1 MAPPRITARAALGP
15 RAALALETP
24 LEVGGC
30 GRDCSWRHP
39 SPQVSGSHLWSYLTP
54 SAAEARS
61 RRPRT
66 HMVMATFTSCT
77 SSSRRR
83 ELKKPSTANLA
94 AE

>member
-1 MAPPRITARAALGP
+1 MGTAAGNTPPVP
-15 RAALALETP
+15 
-24 LEVGGC
+24 
-30 GRDCSWRHP
+30 
-39 SPQVSGSHLWSYLTP
+39 GSRPWSYLTP

-61 RRPRT
+61 QRPRT

-83 ELKKPSTANLA
+83 EPKKLSNANLA